1 MPGKEKGFLAGT
13 IFPRCSFSVGSCVHQ
28 AEAESGKAATHQK
41 TGGQVG
47 AMKSEVDGGKAIWLK
62 SVVRYAGKKCGG
74 EQSIF

>member
-1 MPGKEKGFLAGT
+1 M
-13 IFPRCSFSVGSCVHQ
+13 HQ
-28 AEAESGKAATHQK
+28 AEAESGKAANHQK

-62 SVVRYAGKKCGG
+62 SIVRYAGKKWWWG